1 MRYYNKNAE
10 GYADP
15 TAGAAIANI
24 RRVERIERRKAL
36 HRQKLQIRKEQKK
49 RPVKAEKKEV

>member
-24 RRVERIERRKAL
+24 RRVELKEKRVAL
-36 HRQKLQIRKEQKK
+36 RKERKKKHIQKTII
-49 RPVKAEKKEV
+49 KEDGKNDR